1 MSWAWT
7 RTFYA
12 IKNGVIY
19 NFEAKKQR
27 DIAIKD
33 LNMSKYPA
41 SEAYKNYSNIVRV
54 GYHDFNK
61 WKEGASN
68 GLYMDKDH

>member
-12 IKNGVIY
+12 IDTKGVIY

-27 DIAIKD
+27 DETIKN
-33 LNMSKYPA
+33 LGFKKYPA
-41 SEAYKNYSNIVRV
+41 SEAYKNYSNIIRV
-54 GYHDFNK
+54 NYHSFNEWLK
-61 WKEGASN
+61 KQKARAN
-68 GLYMDKDH
+68 K